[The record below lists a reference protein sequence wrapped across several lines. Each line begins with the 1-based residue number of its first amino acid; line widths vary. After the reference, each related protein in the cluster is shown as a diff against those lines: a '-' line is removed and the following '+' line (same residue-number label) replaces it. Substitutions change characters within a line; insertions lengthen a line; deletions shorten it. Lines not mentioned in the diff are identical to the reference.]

1 MTTQNTTDLIICQD
15 LAYKG
20 PGRMCV
26 VLDLALETVTF
37 ENCFLSNSFLSVSR
51 IAVFECSF
59 SEITK
64 VIDFLVGNNTGIL
77 LRAMFFLGGVD
88 TSHLRSIFVY
98 TPDGNA
104 RVFADWKDFE
114 PLRSA
119 LIEKCK
125 PSRGGG
131 FGLDNPTMWPLIAFV
146 LLLLLVGLIWILV

>member
-1 MTTQNTTDLIICQD
+1 V
-15 LAYKG
+15 G
-20 PGRMCV
+20 
-26 VLDLALETVTF
+26 
-37 ENCFLSNSFLSVSR
+37 R

-77 LRAMFFLGGVD
+77 LRAMFFLGAVD
-88 TSHLRSIFVY
+88 PSHLRSIFVH

-104 RVFADWKDFE
+104 RIFADWKDFE

-146 LLLLLVGLIWILV
+146 FLLLLVGLIWILV

>member
-1 MTTQNTTDLIICQD
+1 MTTQNDTDFIICQD
-15 LAYKG
+15 LAYRG
-20 PGRMCV
+20 PGRMCI
-26 VLDLALETVTF
+26 VLDLTEQTVTF
-37 ENCFLSNSFLSVSR
+37 ENCFISNSFLSVGR
-51 IAVFECSF
+51 EAVFKCSF

-64 VIDFLVGNNTGIL
+64 VIDFFVGNHTGL
-77 LRAMFFLGGVD
+77 LMRALFFLGGVNV
-88 TSHLRSIFVY
+88 SYLRSIFVY

-131 FGLDNPTMWPLIAFV
+131 FGLDNPTMWPLFLFV
-146 LLLLLVGLIWILV
+146 FFLLLVGLIWVLV